1 MDRSDVVTFFLC
13 FCGGFLQAERREAQ
27 KAAPYFVLLR
37 AVGDLLMLPKDMLM
51 DKSVRKEVINFFPM
65 LKFSLNLVMLIVKP
79 KTEYLGAHDLVDGA
93 HVISSSNNKNMSDRL
108 WVVVMWSFQF
118 SCNNKFKHNQCE
130 V

>member
-1 MDRSDVVTFFLC
+1 MVV
-13 FCGGFLQAERREAQ
+13 FLQAERREAQ

-51 DKSVRKEVINFFPM
+51 DKSVRKEVINFFPL
-65 LKFSLNLVMLIVKP
+65 LKFSLNVVMLIVKP
-79 KTEYLGAHDLVDGA
+79 KTEYLGA